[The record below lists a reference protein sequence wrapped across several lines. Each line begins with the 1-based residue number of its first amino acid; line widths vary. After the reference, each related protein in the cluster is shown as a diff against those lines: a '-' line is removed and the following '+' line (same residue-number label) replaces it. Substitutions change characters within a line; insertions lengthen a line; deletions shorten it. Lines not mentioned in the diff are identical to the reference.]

1 MKSTQEALQRL
12 KRNIESVIIGKPDTI
27 ELLIITLL
35 ARGHL
40 MIEDVPGVGKT
51 SMAYALAHSL
61 NLSFKRIQF
70 TNDILPA
77 DITGVTVYNQKDND
91 FKFVQGPLFSNLVLA
106 DEINRCTPRTQSALL
121 EAMNEHQVSVD
132 HQTYSLEQPFMV
144 IATQNPVES
153 HGTFPLPESQMDRFM
168 MYISMGYPS
177 LQDERRLLALNPI
190 KAELH
195 SLNPVLSKND
205 LLQMQKQVDEVRI
218 EPVLADYLLNIITR
232 SRKTKHLALGVSPR
246 GGLIFQQAARARA
259 LFHGRNYCI
268 PDDIKELAIPVLC
281 HRVIPDSKHISHDR
295 RVADTSAIITEIIE
309 AEEVPV

>member
-1 MKSTQEALQRL
+1 MNTTQESLQRL
-12 KRNIESVIIGKPDTI
+12 KKNIETVIIGKPETI

-91 FKFVQGPLFSNLVLA
+91 FKFVKGPLFSNLVLA
-106 DEINRCTPRTQSALL
+106 DEINRSTPRTQSALL

-144 IATQNPVES
+144 IATQNPLES

-168 MYISMGYPS
+168 MYISMGYPTPE
-177 LQDERRLLALNPI
+177 DERRLLATNPTRY
-190 KAELH
+190 KAPALD
-195 SLNPVLSKND
+195 PVLSKDD
-205 LLQMQKQVDEVRI
+205 LLHMQQQVDEVRI
-218 EPVLADYLLNIITR
+218 EPVLADYLLNIISR
-232 SRKTKHLALGVSPR
+232 SRNTKHLALGVSPR

-259 LFHGRNYCI
+259 LLHGRNYCI
-268 PDDIKELAIPVLC
+268 PDDIKELAVPVLC
-281 HRVIPDSKHISHDR
+281 HRVIPESKHGAHDR
-295 RVADTSAIITEIIE
+295 RVADTSAIIREIIE
-309 AEEVPV
+309 TEEVPV